1 MSLTA
6 DRPPHHA
13 PTLVDA
19 RPADGPPGTTLLR
32 RPPST
37 TSGLLPVTVVPV
49 VACVLVA
56 TLIGSIVMAVS
67 VGSVSV
73 PPGTVWRIIAA
84 ETLGTEL
91 DASIGRN
98 LRQIVWELRLPRV
111 VLAGIVGAG
120 LAVVGVAV
128 QALVR
133 NPLADPYILGISSG
147 ASVGAALVI
156 LFGLFSSLGTSAI
169 SVAAFLT
176 AMATMAVVYLIAN
189 ESGRLSPMR
198 LVLTGV
204 VVGYVLSAVTS
215 FAIFRADPRAS
226 QQVLFWLLGSFG
238 RARWDTLA
246 IPAVAFLAV
255 LVHLWWR
262 ARPLDALVAGDSAAT
277 TFGVPVG
284 RVRIELFVATAA
296 LTGIMVASSGAVG
309 FVGLV
314 VPHAVRMLVGGRHR
328 RVLPLAA
335 LLGAVFMIWVDTGA
349 RVIAAPQE
357 LPVGIITA
365 LVGGP
370 IFIVLM
376 RRRDRMRRAGA
387 S

>member
-1 MSLTA
+1 MTILTHPA
-6 DRPPHHA
+6 PPV
-13 PTLVDA
+13 PT
-19 RPADGPPGTTLLR
+19 PPDTPGAAHTFC

-37 TSGLLPVTVVPV
+37 TSGLLPTTVVPLLTC
-49 VACVLVA
+49 ALGA
-56 TLIGSIVMAVS
+56 TLIASIVAAVS

-84 ETLGTEL
+84 ELTGVEV
-91 DASIGRN
+91 DPSIGRN

-111 VLAGIVGAG
+111 LLAGIVGAG

-169 SVAAFLT
+169 STAAFLS

-246 IPAVAFLAV
+246 IPAIALLAV
-255 LVHLWWR
+255 MAHLWWR
-262 ARPLDALVAGDSAAT
+262 ARPLDALVAGDAAAT

-284 RVRIELFVATAA
+284 RVRVELFVATAA

-349 RVIAAPQE
+349 RIIAAPQE

-370 IFIVLM
+370 IFIILM
-376 RRRDRMRRAGA
+376 RRRDRLRRTGPA
-387 S
+387 

>member
-1 MSLTA
+1 M
-6 DRPPHHA
+6 
-13 PTLVDA
+13 
-19 RPADGPPGTTLLR
+19 PAAAHPVR
-32 RPPST
+32 RPPSA
-37 TSGLLPVTVVPV
+37 TSGLLPTTVVPF
-49 VACVLVA
+49 AICALGIA
-56 TLIGSIVMAVS
+56 LIGSIVAAVS

-73 PPGTVWRIIAA
+73 PPGIVWRIIAA
-84 ETLGTEL
+84 ELTGVEV
-91 DASIGRN
+91 DPSIGRN

-111 VLAGIVGAG
+111 LLAGIVGAG
-120 LAVVGVAV
+120 LAAVGVAV

-169 SVAAFLT
+169 SVAAFLS

-246 IPAVAFLAV
+246 IPAIALLAV
-255 LVHLWWR
+255 MVHLWWR
-262 ARPLDALVAGDSAAT
+262 ARPLDALVAGDAAAI

-349 RVIAAPQE
+349 RIVAAPQE

-376 RRRDRMRRAGA
+376 RRRDRLRRTGP

>member
-1 MSLTA
+1 MTLTTTREPSPVPA
-6 DRPPHHA
+6 RHTAA
-13 PTLVDA
+13 PVSALV
-19 RPADGPPGTTLLR
+19 P

-37 TSGLLPVTVVPV
+37 TSGLLPTTVIPAVACLLV
-49 VACVLVA
+49 VALVA
-56 TLIGSIVMAVS
+56 SIVMAVS
-67 VGSVSV
+67 VGSVAV

-84 ETLGTEL
+84 ETVGVEL

-111 VLAGIVGAG
+111 LLAGIVGAG

-255 LVHLWWR
+255 LAHLWWR
-262 ARPLDALVAGDSAAT
+262 ARPLDALVAGDSAAI

-349 RVIAAPQE
+349 RVIASPQE